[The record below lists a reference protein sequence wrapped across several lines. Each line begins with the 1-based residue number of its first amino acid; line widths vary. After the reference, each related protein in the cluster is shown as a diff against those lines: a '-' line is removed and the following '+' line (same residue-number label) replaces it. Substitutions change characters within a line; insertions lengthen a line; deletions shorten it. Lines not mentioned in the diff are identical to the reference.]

1 MECPV
6 QRVIVSFPMDFWDDS
21 RALLVRAGT
30 GIRMKVDIF
39 GLMNRAKEAGGGS
52 DKVALQPEGEN
63 TMMNKNP
70 LGKVHI
76 LGGRGGNGRE

>member
-1 MECPV
+1 
-6 QRVIVSFPMDFWDDS
+6 
-21 RALLVRAGT
+21 
-30 GIRMKVDIF
+30 MKVDIF

-52 DKVALQPEGEN
+52 DRVALQPDGEN

-76 LGGRGGNGRE
+76 LGGHRGGGRE